1 MENRLTAL
9 ELLAPARTAD
19 IGIEAIRHGADAVYI
34 GAARFGARAAAG
46 NSVEDIARLVRFAHP
61 FGAKVYATLNTL
73 LHDEELQEAKKLA
86 IRLAEVGV
94 DAAIVQDER
103 LLKAGLPLPVH
114 ASTQMDN
121 RTPTQVARRVEQG
134 CKQVVLA
141 RELSLD
147 EIADIHRSVPQARL
161 EVFVHGAL
169 CVSLSGCCFVSE
181 KLFGRSANRGE
192 CAQVCRMSFDLE
204 DADGHKIVI
213 GKHLLSLKDLCHL
226 DVLEQLAKA
235 GASSFKIEGRL
246 KGMGYVKNVTAA
258 YSEALNRLVR
268 LHPDLYQRA
277 SRGDVE
283 LFFRPDVHR
292 SFNRGFTHY
301 FLFGRTA
308 DIFSPHTPK
317 SVGQHV
323 GRIRSVEPHSILVD
337 SNVHF
342 SNGDGLCCLTPQGKL
357 LGFRVNRAEGYRLFL
372 HERMVWPTGIEGT
385 PLYRNFDKAF
395 EDTLAHANTARRT
408 LPLRISIAHEGSSFK
423 LSATDGLRHVQLN
436 ESYEAAQARTPQENN
451 ISKQFAKLGNTPYR
465 LSSLSLLYKENLF
478 IPSSLLTQWKN
489 HLLQQLNPS

>member
-1 MENRLTAL
+1 MEDRLTAL

-61 FGAKVYATLNTL
+61 FGAKVYVTLNTL
-73 LHDEELQEAKKLA
+73 LYDEELQQAQELA
-86 IRLAEVGV
+86 TQLATAGV
-94 DAAIVQDER
+94 DALIVQDER
-103 LLKAGLPLPVH
+103 LLKTGLPLPVH

-121 RTPTQVARRVEQG
+121 RTPDQVARRVEQG

-141 RELSLD
+141 RELSLS
-147 EIADIHRSVPQARL
+147 EIADIHKKVPQVRL

-169 CVSLSGCCFVSE
+169 CVSLSGRCFVSE

-192 CAQVCRMSFDLE
+192 CAQVCRMAFDLE
-204 DADGHKIVI
+204 DADGHKLITD
-213 GKHLLSLKDLCHL
+213 KHLLSLKDLCQL
-226 DVLEQLAKA
+226 DVLEQLAQA

-258 YSEALNRLVR
+258 YSEALNRLVSN
-268 LHPDLYQRA
+268 HPDLYRRA

-283 LFFRPDVHR
+283 LHFRPDVQR

-317 SVGQHV
+317 SLGQHV
-323 GRIRSVEPHSILVD
+323 GYIQRAEPHSVMVE
-337 SNVHF
+337 SSVHF
-342 SNGDGLCCLTPQGKL
+342 SNGDGLCCLTPHGKL
-357 LGFRVNRAEGYRLFL
+357 IGFRVNRAEGHRLFL
-372 HERMVWPTGIEGT
+372 HERIVWLTDMEGS

-395 EDTLAHANTARRT
+395 EDMLTHANTARRT
-408 LPLRISIAHEGSSFK
+408 LPLHISIAHDATIFR
-423 LSATDGLRHVQLN
+423 LSATDGMRCVQLCAD
-436 ESYEAAQARTPQENN
+436 YEAALAHTPQEDN
-451 ISKQFAKLGNTPYR
+451 IRKQFARLGNTPYR
-465 LSSLSLLYKENLF
+465 LASISLLYKEKLF

-489 HLLQQLNPS
+489 ELLQLLNPS